1 MLFVILMNIYHFIVL
16 LITYYLL
23 FIFYLFQTIEM
34 TLDKKQIRVIFLFK
48 FEMGHKAVETT
59 HNINNAFGPGT
70 DNECTIQW

>member
-1 MLFVILMNIYHFIVL
+1 MLFVILMYIYHFIVL

-70 DNECTIQW
+70 DNECIIRW

>member
-1 MLFVILMNIYHFIVL
+1 MLFVILMHIYHFIVL

-23 FIFYLFQTIEM
+23 FILYLFQTIEM

-48 FEMGHKAVETT
+48 FEMGRKAVETT

-70 DNECTIQW
+70 DNECIIRW

>member
-1 MLFVILMNIYHFIVL
+1 MLFVILMHIYHFIVL

-70 DNECTIQW
+70 DNECIIRW

>member
-59 HNINNAFGPGT
+59 HNINSAFGPGT